1 MHLNLTDLRLIAGVV
16 VIVLLIVVGVALFVR
31 NRRKTTA
38 GFRNRFGPEYDRA
51 VREHGSV
58 HKAEAKLEDREERV
72 EGLKIRA
79 QAAERGR
86 FVADWQ
92 SVQSRFV
99 DHPKS
104 AVTEAD
110 ELVSSLMQARGYPVA
125 DFDQRAA
132 DISVDHPRLVEN
144 YRSAHGVAVRLGRD
158 EASTEDLRTAMIQY
172 RNLFDELVEEQTAA
186 ESNLWH
192 NPRFATRSEGDLKCS
207 YSSSFW
213 CWFSAW
219 AEDTTATAAGVTA
232 EAQA

>member
-1 MHLNLTDLRLIAGVV
+1 MHLSLTDPRLIAGVV
-16 VIVLLIVVGVALFVR
+16 VVVLIIVIGVAFYVR

-51 VREHGSV
+51 VLEHGSE
-58 HKAEAKLEDREERV
+58 HKAEAKLADRETRV
-72 EGLKIRA
+72 ENLKIRA
-79 QAAERGR
+79 LTTAERGR
-86 FVADWQ
+86 FSADWQ

-144 YRSAHGVAVRLGRD
+144 YRSAHGVAVRLGKD

-172 RNLFDELVEEQTAA
+172 RNLFDELVQEQ
-186 ESNLWH
+186 
-192 NPRFATRSEGDLKCS
+192 P
-207 YSSSFW
+207 
-213 CWFSAW
+213 
-219 AEDTTATAAGVTA
+219 AGGIKSVA
-232 EAQA
+232 

>member
-1 MHLNLTDLRLIAGVV
+1 MHLNLTDPRLIAGVV
-16 VIVLLIVVGVALFVR
+16 VFVLIIVVGFALLVR
-31 NRRKTTA
+31 SRRKTTA
-38 GFRNRFGPEYDRA
+38 GFRKRFGSEYDRA
-51 VREHGSV
+51 VLEHGSER
-58 HKAEAKLEDREERV
+58 KAEAKLADRETRV
-72 EGLKIRA
+72 ENLKIRA
-79 QAAERGR
+79 LTAAERGR
-86 FVADWQ
+86 FLADWQ

-172 RNLFDELVEEQTAA
+172 RNLFDELVEEQTPVGIKAVA
-186 ESNLWH
+186 
-192 NPRFATRSEGDLKCS
+192 
-207 YSSSFW
+207 
-213 CWFSAW
+213 
-219 AEDTTATAAGVTA
+219 
-232 EAQA
+232 

>member
-1 MHLNLTDLRLIAGVV
+1 MHLNLTDPRLIAGVV
-16 VIVLLIVVGVALFVR
+16 VFVLIIVVGFALLVR

-38 GFRNRFGPEYDRA
+38 GFRKRFGSEYDRA
-51 VREHGSV
+51 VLEHGSER
-58 HKAEAKLEDREERV
+58 KAEAKLADRETRV
-72 EGLKIRA
+72 ENLKIRA
-79 QAAERGR
+79 LTAAERGR
-86 FVADWQ
+86 FLADWQ

-158 EASTEDLRTAMIQY
+158 EAGTEDLRTAMIQY
-172 RNLFDELVEEQTAA
+172 RSLFDELVEEQTPVGIKAVA
-186 ESNLWH
+186 
-192 NPRFATRSEGDLKCS
+192 
-207 YSSSFW
+207 
-213 CWFSAW
+213 
-219 AEDTTATAAGVTA
+219 
-232 EAQA
+232 

>member
-1 MHLNLTDLRLIAGVV
+1 MHLSLTDPRLIAGVV
-16 VIVLLIVVGVALFVR
+16 VVVLIIVIGVAFYVR

-38 GFRNRFGPEYDRA
+38 GFRNRFGPDYDRA
-51 VREHGSV
+51 VLEHGSE
-58 HKAEAKLEDREERV
+58 HKAEAKLADRETRV
-72 EGLKIRA
+72 ENLKIRA
-79 QAAERGR
+79 LTTAERGR
-86 FVADWQ
+86 FSADWQ

-144 YRSAHGVAVRLGRD
+144 YRSAHGVAVRLGKD

-172 RNLFDELVEEQTAA
+172 RNLFDELVQEQ
-186 ESNLWH
+186 
-192 NPRFATRSEGDLKCS
+192 P
-207 YSSSFW
+207 
-213 CWFSAW
+213 
-219 AEDTTATAAGVTA
+219 AGGIKSVA
-232 EAQA
+232 

>member
-1 MHLNLTDLRLIAGVV
+1 MHLNLTDPRLIAGAV
-16 VIVLLIVVGVALFVR
+16 VIVLIIVIGVAFYVR

-51 VREHGSV
+51 VLEHGSE
-58 HKAEAKLEDREERV
+58 HKAEAKLADRETRV
-72 EGLKIRA
+72 ENLKIRA
-79 QAAERGR
+79 LTVAERGR
-86 FVADWQ
+86 FSADWQ

-99 DHPKS
+99 DHPKG

-110 ELVSSLMQARGYPVA
+110 ELVYSLMQARGYPVA

-172 RNLFDELVEEQTAA
+172 RNLFDELVQEQ
-186 ESNLWH
+186 
-192 NPRFATRSEGDLKCS
+192 P
-207 YSSSFW
+207 
-213 CWFSAW
+213 
-219 AEDTTATAAGVTA
+219 AGGIKSVA
-232 EAQA
+232 

>member
-1 MHLNLTDLRLIAGVV
+1 MHLNLTDPKLIAGAV
-16 VIVLLIVVGVALFVR
+16 VIVLIIVIGIAFYVR

-51 VREHGSV
+51 VLEHGSE
-58 HKAEAKLEDREERV
+58 HKAEAKLAARETRV
-72 EGLKIRA
+72 ENLKIRA
-79 QAAERGR
+79 LTVAERGR
-86 FVADWQ
+86 YSADWQ

-99 DHPKS
+99 DHPKG

-144 YRSAHGVAVRLGRD
+144 FRSAHGVAVRIGRD

-172 RNLFDELVEEQTAA
+172 RSLFDELVQEQTPGAIKSVA
-186 ESNLWH
+186 
-192 NPRFATRSEGDLKCS
+192 
-207 YSSSFW
+207 
-213 CWFSAW
+213 
-219 AEDTTATAAGVTA
+219 
-232 EAQA
+232 

>member
-1 MHLNLTDLRLIAGVV
+1 MHLNLTDPRLIAGVV
-16 VIVLLIVVGVALFVR
+16 VIVLIIVVAVALYIR

-38 GFRNRFGPEYDRA
+38 GFRKRFGSEYDRA
-51 VREHGSV
+51 VLEHGSER
-58 HKAEAKLEDREERV
+58 KAEAKLADRETRV
-72 EGLKIRA
+72 ENLKIRA
-79 QAAERGR
+79 LTAAERGR
-86 FVADWQ
+86 FSADWQ

-172 RNLFDELVEEQTAA
+172 RSLFDELVEEQAPVGIKSVA
-186 ESNLWH
+186 
-192 NPRFATRSEGDLKCS
+192 
-207 YSSSFW
+207 
-213 CWFSAW
+213 
-219 AEDTTATAAGVTA
+219 
-232 EAQA
+232 